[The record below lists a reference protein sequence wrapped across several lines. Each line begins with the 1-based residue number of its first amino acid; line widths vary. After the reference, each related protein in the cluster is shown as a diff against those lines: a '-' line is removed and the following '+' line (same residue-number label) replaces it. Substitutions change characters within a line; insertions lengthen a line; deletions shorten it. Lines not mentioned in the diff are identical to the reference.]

1 MTLGSI
7 RNELVIERPA
17 DQVWELAGDASR
29 LHEWFPGIVS
39 LDLDGNKRTIHLAG
53 GLSMP
58 EDIVINDQLS
68 RRFEYSI
75 TLPIFVFHR
84 GTIDVIALD
93 EQRCMVVYA
102 CEADPRTMALI
113 IGGGCYRALQELKR
127 QMELQPAKAAN

>member
-7 RNELVIERPA
+7 RHEIVIERSA
-17 DQVWELAGDASR
+17 STVWELAGDPGR

-39 LDLDGNKRTIHLAG
+39 LDLDGSKRTIHLAG

-58 EDIVINDQLS
+58 EDIVINDPLA

-75 TLPIFVFHR
+75 SLPIFVFHR
-84 GTIDVIALD
+84 GTIDVIAMD
-93 EQRCMVVYA
+93 DQRCMVVYA

-113 IGGGCYRALQELKR
+113 ISGGCYRALQELKR
-127 QMELQPAKAAN
+127 QMELSTEATN